1 MSRSENAVDQQPT
14 RELTFRGLYEEHRH
28 PVWSY
33 CYRRLPRDEVADA
46 VEEVFLVAWRRL
58 DDVPQGA
65 AAGPWLFGVAR
76 NVIRNADRS
85 RRRRSR
91 VEAKLQTAGVRV
103 EESAE
108 SVAVREAEDV
118 ALLAAVGRLRPIE
131 RELLRLRTWEE
142 LPLADIGDVV
152 GMSTRSVESRLARV
166 RKKLARAM
174 NDPDVGARD
183 ATPST
188 ARKGDAR

>member
-1 MSRSENAVDQQPT
+1 MEQQPT
-14 RELTFRGLYEEHRH
+14 RELRFRGLYEEHRH

-65 AAGPWLFGVAR
+65 AARPWLLGVAR

-91 VEAKLQTAGVRV
+91 VEAKLQTAGVGV
-103 EESAE
+103 AESPESA
-108 SVAVREAEDV
+108 VVRDAEDV

-142 LPLADIGDVV
+142 LPLAEIGDVV

-174 NDPDVGARD
+174 NDQDVGARD

-188 ARKGDAR
+188 APKGDAR